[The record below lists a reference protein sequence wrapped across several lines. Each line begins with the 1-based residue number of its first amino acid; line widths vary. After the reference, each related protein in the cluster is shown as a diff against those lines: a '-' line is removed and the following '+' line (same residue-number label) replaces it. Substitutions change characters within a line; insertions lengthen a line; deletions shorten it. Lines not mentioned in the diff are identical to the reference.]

1 MTEEQQKT
9 VEDWVDSLPS
19 NEVARFT
26 ILGIPRVKKNN
37 QKLVTKRNFK
47 TGGLYAKK
55 INTKAYAI
63 WHSEALA
70 QILKQ
75 KPAMEIDYPV
85 NLKCLFY
92 MANAGRVDL
101 SALYEGIQD
110 TLVEC
115 QVLTDDNY
123 KIVASHDGSGVF
135 VDRANPRMEITITK
149 RTDLEVITVVKSKTG
164 LAMTNGKTGG
174 WKENEDGSFTGVDSK
189 F

>member
-1 MTEEQQKT
+1 MTTEQQQE

-26 ILGIPRVKKNN
+26 ITGIPRVKKNN

-55 INTKAYAI
+55 INTKAYAT
-63 WHSEALA
+63 WHSLALS

-75 KPAMEIDYPV
+75 KPSMEIDFPV

-135 VDRANPRMEITITK
+135 VDRANPRMEITICK
-149 RTDLEVITVVKSKTG
+149 K
-164 LAMTNGKTGG
+164 
-174 WKENEDGSFTGVDSK
+174 
-189 F
+189 